1 MGTTAKN
8 AAAVR
13 SMRRAAAPLAA
24 LLVLSPVLA
33 SCSSDDRGAE
43 STSTTAAD
51 AVDATPAAAE
61 DATTTTGVPALSDPA
76 PGDAEL
82 PESQTYPLDA
92 TAALT
97 DGVEVRLGS
106 VTAIDATAALPGE
119 IGGPG
124 VQLVAE
130 LTNTSSEAVDLSTFS
145 IDLTDADG
153 VSAAQVTTDP
163 ARPVM
168 GSLEPGATATGTY
181 VFVIPTTDRA
191 DARVVMSLVAGQPQV
206 VLSGSLPDA

>member
-13 SMRRAAAPLAA
+13 SVRRAAAPLAA

-33 SCSSDDRGAE
+33 SCSSDDSGAE
-43 STSTTAAD
+43 STTTTAAD

-61 DATTTTGVPALSDPA
+61 DATTTTGVPALSDPT

-92 TAALT
+92 AAALA
-97 DGVEVRLGS
+97 DGVDVRLGS
-106 VTAIDATAALPGE
+106 VTAIDATAELPGE
-119 IGGPG
+119 TSGPG
-124 VQLVAE
+124 VQLVVE
-130 LTNTSSEAVDLSTFS
+130 LTNTSSAAVDLSTFS

-153 VSAAQVTTDP
+153 VSAGQVTTDP

-181 VFVIPTTDRA
+181 VFVVPAADRA
-191 DARVVMSLVAGQPQV
+191 EARVVMSLVASRPRV
-206 VLSGSLPDA
+206 VLTGSLPNA